1 MTQGEVSASTEVYG
15 IEEFI
20 SVRRVHPAIA
30 ASSRVRVS
38 AEPQGVS
45 TEWRVVFVRVE
56 GHLLHLHTVA
66 GGEYARRGTLNSLEQ
81 LWASY
86 GLVRIHNS
94 FLVFLTHVCELRHES
109 NGPVAIL
116 GSGADAA
123 NLPISQRRFQ
133 EFKRLWEAHAK
144 Q

>member
-1 MTQGEVSASTEVYG
+1 MTQSEISVSTEVYG

-20 SVRRVHPAIA
+20 LVRRVDPDRSE
-30 ASSRVRVS
+30 SSGVDGDEPRVLLARS
-38 AEPQGVS
+38 Q
-45 TEWRVVFVRVE
+45 VVFIRVE
-56 GHLLHLHTVA
+56 GHSLHLHTVA

-81 LWASY
+81 QWASY

-109 NGPVAIL
+109 GGPVVIL
-116 GSGADAA
+116 GSDAGAA

-133 EFKRLWEAHAK
+133 EFKRLWEAHQK

>member
-1 MTQGEVSASTEVYG
+1 MTQGEVSVSTEVYG

-20 SVRRVHPAIA
+20 SVRRVDPDRSE
-30 ASSRVRVS
+30 SSGVDGDEPRVLLARS
-38 AEPQGVS
+38 Q
-45 TEWRVVFVRVE
+45 VVFVRVE

-109 NGPVAIL
+109 NGPVVIL
-116 GSGADAA
+116 GSGAGAA

-133 EFKRLWEAHAK
+133 EFKRLWEAHQK